1 MTTVRNIHP
10 LHIVI
15 VFLVLMFMASDSV
28 KSQSEETQTQLI
40 LLGTGTP
47 NADPERSGPSLAIVV
62 GSNSYIVDFGPG
74 VVRRASALSKQWG
87 GKIEALNAN
96 NLKLAFLTHLHSDHT
111 AGYADLILTPWVLGR
126 NIPLEVYGPKGLT
139 QMTEDLLEAYRSDI
153 SYRLDGLEPAN
164 ALGWQVNTHEITE
177 GVVFQD
183 DLIEVTAFKINHGS
197 WDNAFGYRFVTPD
210 KTIVIS
216 GDTRPSQNLIRYS
229 EGADILVHE
238 VYSQAGF
245 DKKTE
250 VWKKYHA
257 SHHTS
262 TFELG
267 EIAKKTKPGL
277 LVLHHIL
284 FWGATDEELLD
295 EISQIYDGLVSV
307 GSDMMIY

>member
-1 MTTVRNIHP
+1 
-10 LHIVI
+10 
-15 VFLVLMFMASDSV
+15 MASDSV

-284 FWGATDEELLD
+284 FWGANEEELLD

>member
-1 MTTVRNIHP
+1 
-10 LHIVI
+10 
-15 VFLVLMFMASDSV
+15 MFMASDSV

>member
-1 MTTVRNIHP
+1 
-10 LHIVI
+10 
-15 VFLVLMFMASDSV
+15 MFMASDSV

-284 FWGATDEELLD
+284 FWDATEEELLD
-295 EISQIYDGLVSV
+295 EISQTYDGLVSV